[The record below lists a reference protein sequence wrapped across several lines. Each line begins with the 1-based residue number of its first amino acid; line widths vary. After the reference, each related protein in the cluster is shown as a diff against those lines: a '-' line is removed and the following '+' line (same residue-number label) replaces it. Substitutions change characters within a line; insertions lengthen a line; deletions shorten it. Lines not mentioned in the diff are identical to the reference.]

1 MSASETG
8 VIFDFDGLLVDT
20 ARVWLESERAAFSAV
35 GVEVTEEEQR
45 LTADMT
51 TSGVTDYW
59 FAKSPWH
66 GRSKRDLEL
75 DVIHRVRDALA
86 QEPAPMP
93 GALRLIDRCSSRGM
107 RLGVATNAP
116 GTVCRSALRRLAVD
130 GEFGA
135 VISADDVSKGK
146 PEPDSYL
153 KCAAQLGL
161 RPQHCTVFE
170 DTPSGIEAAVRA
182 GMFVVGV
189 PSVPRDAK
197 RVQELA
203 DLCIPSLE
211 AVSEQLLDQLAARA
225 TPR

>member
-1 MSASETG
+1 MSTPDVG

-20 ARVWLESERAAFSAV
+20 AHVWLESERAAFSAV

-45 LTADMT
+45 LTADLT

-86 QEPAPMP
+86 REPTPMP

-116 GTVCRSALRRLAVD
+116 GTVCRSALAKLAVAGD
-130 GEFGA
+130 FGA

-153 KCAAQLGL
+153 LCAAQLGL
-161 RPQHCTVFE
+161 RPEYCTVFE
-170 DTPSGIEAAVRA
+170 DTPSGIEAAARA
-182 GMFVVGV
+182 GMF
-189 PSVPRDAK
+189 
-197 RVQELA
+197 
-203 DLCIPSLE
+203 
-211 AVSEQLLDQLAARA
+211 
-225 TPR
+225 